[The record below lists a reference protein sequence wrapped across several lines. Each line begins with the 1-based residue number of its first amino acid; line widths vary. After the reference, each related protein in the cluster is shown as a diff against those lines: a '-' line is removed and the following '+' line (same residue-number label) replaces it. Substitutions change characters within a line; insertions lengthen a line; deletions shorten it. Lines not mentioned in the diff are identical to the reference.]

1 MLKISLN
8 LLAGVATILLQIG
21 FLSAW
26 PAPAGNFNLALG
38 LIIFMAVVLDSRAAL
53 WYALGLGAGLEIFS
67 LYPYGLILTGL
78 VLAVFLIN
86 WLFSHFFTNRSIY
99 SLMALGLVAVNF
111 YYGWLLVGGTLAY
124 FLKITGL
131 GPELGQP
138 YLLNLLW
145 QNVLQLGLLAMA
157 FLILNLTSR
166 KLKTVF
172 LMEGPNHV

>member
-1 MLKISLN
+1 MLKTFFN
-8 LLAGVATILLQIG
+8 LSAVVSVVMIQIG

-26 PAPAGNFNLALG
+26 PAPAGNFNLALC
-38 LIIFMAVVLDSRAAL
+38 LVIFMAVVLDSRTAL

-86 WLFSHFFTNRSIY
+86 WLFSHFFTNRSFY
-99 SLMALGLVAVNF
+99 SLMALGLVGVNF
-111 YYGWLLVGGTLAY
+111 YYAWLLAGGTLAY
-124 FLKITGL
+124 LLKIISV
-131 GPELGQP
+131 GPELGRF

-145 QNVLQLGLLAMA
+145 QNVLQLILLATA
-157 FLILNLTSR
+157 FLILNITSR

-172 LMEGPNHV
+172 LIEE